1 MRYKQLVFIFTA
13 IMVIFI
19 VANFA
24 IWESWTKELLSESNT
39 AGGELSRMG
48 YILGSKMYRTN
59 YCDLPLRHLE
69 HHDYVGQKI
78 DMLTI
83 GDSFSWGGGGGKNRY
98 YQDYIASYNNFNVLN
113 IYQYRHKDSITAISA
128 MCNNG
133 LIDRLKPR
141 FILIESSQKF
151 SIDDFAKPIDFDIKI
166 PPENG
171 EPFSSQG
178 IVSKLPVVGFINN
191 GNFKFLVYNLF
202 YKFSDHAFIGN
213 VCMRELTEEMFTV
226 KNGTRLLFLRDD
238 VKRGTRTN
246 TETIMLMNR
255 NLNTLAEKLAT
266 RGIKLF
272 FMPCVDKYTLYSC
285 YLKENPYPKSIFFEE
300 LSKLPIFYRII
311 DTNAILAEE
320 LEKGEKD
327 IYYADD
333 THWSWKASEKIFS
346 GVRFGR

>member
-1 MRYKQLVFIFTA
+1 
-13 IMVIFI
+13 
-19 VANFA
+19 VAGA
-24 IWESWTKELLSESNT
+24 VET
-39 AGGELSRMG
+39 
-48 YILGSKMYRTN
+48 
-59 YCDLPLRHLE
+59 
-69 HHDYVGQKI
+69 
-78 DMLTI
+78 
-83 GDSFSWGGGGGKNRY
+83 RY
-98 YQDYIASYNNFNVLN
+98 YQDYIASYNNFTVLN
-113 IYQYRHKDSITAISA
+113 IYPYRHKDSITAISA

-213 VCMRELTEEMFTV
+213 VCMRELTKEMFTV
-226 KNGTRLLFLRDD
+226 ENGTWLLFLRDD
-238 VKRGTRTN
+238 VKRGASAN
-246 TETIMLMNR
+246 IEKIMLMNR

-266 RGIKLF
+266 RGVKLY
-272 FMPCVDKYTLYSC
+272 FMPCVDKYTLYSG
-285 YLKENPYPKSIFFEE
+285 YLKENPYAKSIFFEE
-300 LSKLPIFYRII
+300 LRKLPKCYKLI
-311 DTNAILAEE
+311 DTKAILAEE